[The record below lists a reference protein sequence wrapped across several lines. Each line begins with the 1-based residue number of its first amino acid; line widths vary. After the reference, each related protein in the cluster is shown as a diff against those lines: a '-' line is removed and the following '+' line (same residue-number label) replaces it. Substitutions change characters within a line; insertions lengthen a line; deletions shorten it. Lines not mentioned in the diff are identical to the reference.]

1 MLVSLLRTLMTSPGV
16 NGENPAM
23 LRRGD
28 QMVEMV
34 DALFI
39 RSAQPQRGS
48 VVFCRLVGMLE
59 HTGICIGDD
68 RIVHLDGSGLVEE
81 VGPSEFMSR
90 IDGAN
95 PSLTVYCSC
104 DVLGVPIGRKEF
116 AERAERR
123 LGQARQ
129 YNLLVDNCHSFTSEC
144 VTGGSDILDGSFLC
158 LETRLR
164 FQHGHDQWRATC
176 WFR

>member
-28 QMVEMV
+28 RMVEMV

-90 IDGAN
+90 IEKCTKCGACGKRC
-95 PSLTVYCSC
+95 PYGLKPWETLPAHLADY
-104 DVLGVPIGRKEF
+104 R
-116 AERAERR
+116 
-123 LGQARQ
+123 
-129 YNLLVDNCHSFTSEC
+129 SF
-144 VTGGSDILDGSFLC
+144 VK
-158 LETRLR
+158 
-164 FQHGHDQWRATC
+164 
-176 WFR
+176 